1 MDRRTMMYIPMAAI
15 FLAWSGRSDADDGR
29 QPTPSPVRR
38 VSHIMVRTDQPTQ
51 LYAFF
56 TEVLQLPIAW
66 PLATRGQVTSGGA
79 GFGNVNIEA
88 IQFPGQ
94 PSSPAHLVGFGFEPI
109 PLPECLRELA
119 RRGIRYGDPRPFVST
134 TQTGSKKILFTN
146 VTLQEL
152 SDADRPITAKMHIFL
167 SEYSPDYVDVEQRR
181 TRLRGAVQQSGGGP
195 LGIKGVEE
203 IVIDAEDWQKATTI
217 WQRLLDPIR
226 PSAPG
231 LWNVGDGPSI
241 RVVESGDNRVQTLT
255 VSVHSL
261 PRAKEF
267 LDGRGLLGPIMNDA
281 VTMDPSK
288 LWGLDIRLIE
298 NK

>member
-1 MDRRTMMYIPMAAI
+1 
-15 FLAWSGRSDADDGR
+15 
-29 QPTPSPVRR
+29 V
-38 VSHIMVRTDQPTQ
+38 
-51 LYAFF
+51 
-56 TEVLQLPIAW
+56 
-66 PLATRGQVTSGGA
+66 
-79 GFGNVNIEA
+79 NVET

-94 PSSPAHLVGFGFEPI
+94 PSSPAHLVGFAFEPI
-109 PLPECLRELA
+109 PLPECLRQLT
-119 RRGIRYGDPRPFVST
+119 RRGIKYGDPRPFVST
-134 TQTGSKKILFTN
+134 TQTGSKKTLFTN

-152 SDADRPITAKMHIFL
+152 SDADRPITATTHIFL

-181 TRLRGAVQQSGGGP
+181 IRLHRAVQQSGGGA

-203 IVIDAEDWQKATTI
+203 IVIGAKDWRKTTTI

-231 LWNVGDGPSI
+231 LWNVGDGPSL
-241 RVVESGDNRVQTLT
+241 RVIESGDNRVQTLT

-267 LDGRGLLGPIMNDA
+267 LEGRDLLGLAMNDA

-288 LWGLDIRLIE
+288 VWGLDIRLIE